1 MGSITISID
10 WKGADRLQA
19 KLDSMS
25 DLSGVHSAVAANGA
39 RLQRQAMAK
48 AEFKGHYIKTAEGPK
63 FVKPSGNL
71 KRNIK
76 LGIQD
81 GGLTA
86 TVRPEAEYSA
96 YVEYG
101 TRFMAAQPYL
111 RPAFEQVK
119 PQFIADLKKVLKG
132 K

>member
-19 KLDSMS
+19 KLESMS
-25 DLSGVHSAVAANGA
+25 DLSGVHSVVAANGA

-48 AEFKGHYIKTAEGPK
+48 AEFKGHYEGKK
-63 FVKPSGNL
+63 FVKPSGRL
-71 KRNIK
+71 KGSIG
-76 LGIQD
+76 LSIQD
-81 GGLTA
+81 GGLSA
-86 TVRPEAEYSA
+86 AVRPATEYAA

-119 PQFIADLKKVLKG
+119 PQFIADLKKVMKG

>member
-25 DLSGVHSAVAANGA
+25 DLSGVHSVVVANGA

-48 AEFKGHYIKTAEGPK
+48 AEFKGHYEGK
-63 FVKPSGNL
+63 RFVIPSGKL
-71 KRNIK
+71 KGSIGLSLR
-76 LGIQD
+76 D
-81 GGLTA
+81 GGMSA
-86 TVRPEAEYSA
+86 AVRPAAEYAA

-111 RPAFEQVK
+111 RPAFERVK
-119 PQFIADLKKVLKG
+119 PQFIADLKKVMKG

>member
-25 DLSGVHSAVAANGA
+25 DLSGVHSVVAANGA
-39 RLQRQAMAK
+39 RLHRQAMAK
-48 AEFKGHYIKTAEGPK
+48 APIA
-63 FVKPSGNL
+63 SGTL
-71 KRNIK
+71 MRSIG
-76 LGIQD
+76 LSLRD
-81 GGLTA
+81 GGMSA
-86 TVRPEAEYSA
+86 AVRPAEEYAA

-119 PQFIADLKKVLKG
+119 PQFIADLKKVMKG